1 MRRQKIEEYQG
12 IVFLAS
18 NLSGS
23 IDSAFS
29 RRLNFVVDFPLP
41 DKQDRERLWRLMLS
55 AGVPATDDVDFA
67 FLAAQFPL
75 TGGDIRDVTLDAAF
89 LAAQSGER
97 SVTRKNLIG
106 ALGRQLIKQGRAP
119 SSAEFKQHHELLT
132 ET

>member
-18 NLSGS
+18 NLSGN
-23 IDSAFS
+23 IASAFS
-29 RRLNFVVDFPLP
+29 RRLNFAVDFPPP
-41 DKQDRERLWRLMLS
+41 DKQDRERLWRLML
-55 AGVPATDDVDFA
+55 ANGAPVADDVDFA

-75 TGGDIRDVTLDAAF
+75 TGGDIRNVTLDAAF
-89 LAAQSGER
+89 LAAQSDER
-97 SVTRKNLIG
+97 SVTMKSLIV
-106 ALGRQLIKQGRAP
+106 ALGRQITKQGRAP